1 MLKIFHVPG
10 TRSVR
15 VIWLCEELQIPY
27 KVQLISFAPEFRL
40 SPEWLKMNPVG
51 KVPAMTDDAGLSMF
65 ESGAMVQYLLQ
76 TQGAGRLE
84 PSVDSTEYSQYL
96 QWCWF
101 AEATF
106 ARPLGEIVNHKRA
119 IPINEQSDTAILEM
133 QTRSRLCWRAVGDA
147 VGPEGFLCEEF
158 TAADIMM
165 GYSMML
171 CDKLAP
177 TDESA
182 NASAYWDRL
191 KQRDGFKIAVEYGAG
206 QPSPL

>member
-15 VIWLCEELQIPY
+15 VIWLCEELGIPY
-27 KVQLISFAPEFRL
+27 EVQMISFAPEFRL

-51 KVPAMTDDAGLSMF
+51 KVPAMTDDDGLSMF

-76 TQGAGRLE
+76 RDGKGRLE
-84 PSVDSTEYSQYL
+84 PSYESPEYSQYL

-119 IPINEQSDTAILEM
+119 IAKDEQSATAILEM
-133 QTRSRLCWRAVGDA
+133 QTRARLCWRAVGDA
-147 VGPEGFLCEEF
+147 VGADGYLCKAF

-171 CDKLAP
+171 CETLAQ
-177 TDESA
+177 TDQSA

-191 KQRDGFKIAVEYGAG
+191 RRRPGFKIALGYGAD

>member
-10 TRSVR
+10 TRSLR
-15 VIWLCEELQIPY
+15 VIWLCEELHIPY
-27 KVQLISFAPEFRL
+27 EVQLISFAPEFRL
-40 SPEWLKMNPVG
+40 SSEWLKMNPVG
-51 KVPAMTDDAGLSMF
+51 KVPAMTDDDGLSMF

-76 TQGAGRLE
+76 RDGKGRLE
-84 PSVDSTEYSQYL
+84 PPCESLEYSQYL

-106 ARPLGEIVNHKRA
+106 ARPLGEIANHKRA
-119 IPINEQSDTAILEM
+119 IPKDEQSDIAILEM
-133 QTRSRLCWRAVGDA
+133 QARARLCWGAVGDA
-147 VGPEGFLCEEF
+147 IGADGYLCDVF

-171 CDKLAP
+171 CDTLAP
-177 TDESA
+177 TDQSA
-182 NASAYWDRL
+182 NATAYWDRL
-191 KQRDGFKIAVEYGAG
+191 RQRPGFKVALEYGTD